1 MKQESWFYNG
11 CLLFG
16 VVKWNA
22 QKQDPTGSLNQII
35 GNQQLIKGNWT
46 IINRQEDRYSPLFDY
61 LLDEVVICR
70 VTGSNLVLIPMH
82 ITQRHKWNIV
92 YFEAK
97 LGGRNR
103 GWKRDENVAL
113 HNKDSFYL
121 PYNRSV
127 EFLFHPG
134 TKVQPRILEFK
145 VRLGISG
152 RSNFFQVETKK
163 RLGISV
169 DAYTLWMT
177 GWRLLLSVFWRMV

>member
-1 MKQESWFYNG
+1 MLDDSGVFYSFAWFIVKSAFWSLFNQLVTAVR
-11 CLLFG
+11 LL
-16 VVKWNA
+16 
-22 QKQDPTGSLNQII
+22 
-35 GNQQLIKGNWT
+35 
-46 IINRQEDRYSPLFDY
+46 
-61 LLDEVVICR
+61 
-70 VTGSNLVLIPMH
+70 PMH
-82 ITQRHKWNIV
+82 MSQTQWLNIV
-92 YFEAK
+92 YLEAK

-152 RSNFFQVETKK
+152 RSNFFQVERKK
-163 RLGISV
+163 TTWDFCWYLYVMNDR
-169 DAYTLWMT
+169 MT
-177 GWRLLLSVFWRMV
+177 VITFSILENGLELLNQWNSSAEASQWDG